1 MTDTAPVQTTQE
13 EKGTR
18 RMTIGL
24 ILVSVTLAAVAQVTL
39 KAGMNH
45 VTDASGGQLALN
57 GDSLKQIASQIWV
70 WAGLAIFAVSA
81 VLWLFA
87 LSRANLSFAY
97 PFAAL
102 GYVIIVVASILFLD
116 EHVQPLTWVGVALI
130 IGGILLIAQGAPQ
143 G

>member
-1 MTDTAPVQTTQE
+1 VTDTAPVQTPQE

-57 GDSLKQIASQIWV
+57 GDSLRQIASQVWV

>member
-57 GDSLKQIASQIWV
+57 GDSLKQIASQVWV

>member
-1 MTDTAPVQTTQE
+1 MTHTSPVQTTQE
-13 EKGTR
+13 EKGSR

-102 GYVIIVVASILFLD
+102 GYVIIVIASILFLD

>member
-1 MTDTAPVQTTQE
+1 MTDTAPTEPTQE
-13 EKGTR
+13 EKGSR
-18 RMTIGL
+18 NMTIGL

-57 GDSLKQIASQIWV
+57 GDSLKQIASQVWV

-102 GYVIIVVASILFLD
+102 GYVIIVFASYTVLH
-116 EHVQPLTWVGVALI
+116 ESVPPLRWAGVALI
-130 IGGILLIAQGAPQ
+130 IAGILLVARSA
-143 G
+143 

>member
-1 MTDTAPVQTTQE
+1 VTDTAPVQTTQE
-13 EKGTR
+13 EKGSR

-45 VTDASGGQLALN
+45 VTDASGGQLALD
-57 GDSLKQIASQIWV
+57 GDSLRQIASQVWV

-102 GYVIIVVASILFLD
+102 GYVIIVIASILFLD